1 MPIKRVSASK
11 SLGVMIHEN
20 LTWHFQVDLIT
31 KKVNKSF
38 YVLRRLREFAE
49 LKTLVAAYKSL
60 VQPHFDYCS
69 QIWGCLGI
77 TLQNKLQRLQNRAV
91 RIITKCGY
99 DYRSIDILNDLELPN
114 LSVRRNDQLCT
125 IMYQL
130 NNGMVPDYLIDL
142 FTKTNVVMV
151 MELDRP
157 NSILCLQSQKQ
168 ILVKNPFHT
177 EAQRSEFITLSR
189 PGVKVE

>member
-1 MPIKRVSASK
+1 
-11 SLGVMIHEN
+11 
-20 LTWHFQVDLIT
+20 
-31 KKVNKSF
+31 
-38 YVLRRLREFAE
+38 
-49 LKTLVAAYKSL
+49 
-60 VQPHFDYCS
+60 
-69 QIWGCLGI
+69 
-77 TLQNKLQRLQNRAV
+77 
-91 RIITKCGY
+91 
-99 DYRSIDILNDLELPN
+99 
-114 LSVRRNDQLCT
+114 
-125 IMYQL
+125 
-130 NNGMVPDYLIDL
+130 MVPDYLIDL

>member
-11 SLGVMIHEN
+11 SLGIMIDEN
-20 LTWHFQVDLIT
+20 LTWHSQVDLIT

-38 YVLRRLREFAE
+38 YVLMRRLREFAE

-77 TLQNKLQRLQNRAV
+77 TLQNKLQRLQNRAI

-99 DYRSIDILNDLELPN
+99 DYRSIDIFNDLELPN
-114 LSVRRNDQLCT
+114 LSVRRNNQLCT

-142 FTKTNVVMV
+142 FTKTNVVHDHGTRQAEFNFM
-151 MELDRP
+151 LLKP
-157 NSILCLQSQKQ
+157 NTNFGKKFFS
-168 ILVKNPFHT
+168 
-177 EAQRSEFITLSR
+177 
-189 PGVKVE
+189 